1 MTIDRTAESKALFE
15 AWLRLWNGELTLAS
29 EVASD
34 EFRVHSHLIDG
45 SDSSGIRGAEGLREM
60 VRAGRSHTPD
70 LTFAVE
76 VPPLY
81 DGDHLSV
88 RWTATGTYDGG
99 FPGAEAPAGTVV
111 AFTGTD
117 TLRIQD
123 GRFVEYWL
131 NADGLHM
138 LQQLQVA

>member
-1 MTIDRTAESKALFE
+1 
-15 AWLRLWNGELTLAS
+15 
-29 EVASD
+29 
-34 EFRVHSHLIDG
+34 
-45 SDSSGIRGAEGLREM
+45 M

-81 DGDHLSV
+81 D
-88 RWTATGTYDGG
+88 
-99 FPGAEAPAGTVV
+99 
-111 AFTGTD
+111 GTD

-138 LQQLQVA
+138 LQQLQAA